1 MSYHLVFY
9 GNETLRKIAG
19 EVTCITGETIELIR
33 SMFTVMRKERGIGL
47 AGPQVDVSQRLL
59 VVDLESYNGPSL
71 ALINPVIMKC
81 SEETSSY
88 EEGCLSVPG
97 IMSDIIR
104 PASVHVK
111 AITPEEKEI
120 EIEAEGLL
128 ARVLQHEIDHLN
140 GKLFIDYM
148 EDYRRR
154 ELTGELKKIKKLNR
168 TR

>member
-71 ALINPVIMKC
+71 ALINPVIMEF

-104 PASVHVK
+104 PASIRVR

-120 EIEAEGLL
+120 DIEAEGLL

-148 EDYRRR
+148 EDYQRR

-168 TR
+168 AR

>member
-19 EVTCITGETIELIR
+19 EVTCITGETIELIQ
-33 SMFTVMRKERGIGL
+33 SMFNVMRKERGIGL
-47 AGPQVDVSQRLL
+47 AGPQVDVSQRIL
-59 VVDLESYNGPSL
+59 VVDLESYNGPAL
-71 ALINPVIMKC
+71 ALINPVIMKF
-81 SEETSSY
+81 SEETGSY

-104 PASVHVK
+104 PASIRVR

-120 EIEAEGLL
+120 DIEAEGLL
-128 ARVLQHEIDHLN
+128 ARVLQHEIDHLD

-168 TR
+168 AR

>member
-71 ALINPVIMKC
+71 ALINPVIMEF
-81 SEETSSY
+81 SEETGSY

-104 PASVHVK
+104 PASIRVR

-120 EIEAEGLL
+120 DIEAEGLL

-148 EDYRRR
+148 EDYQRR

-168 TR
+168 AR